1 MARKTRSARPGLTSE
16 LGLARPM
23 RNRQHHRRI
32 HEALLQWFASNAR
45 DLPWRRTKDPYAIWV
60 SEIMLQQTR
69 VQAVVPYYEHF
80 LKQFPT
86 VQTLARTRLDTLL
99 KLWEGL
105 GYYSRARNLHRAA
118 REVVARFGG
127 RLPASREELLTLPGI
142 GPYSAGAIASIA
154 FDRPE
159 PLVDGNVT
167 RVLCRLFCV
176 EGNPK
181 KPAVQARIWSLAEEL
196 LPRNRVGQF
205 NQALMELGSEVCLPR
220 SPCCDECPL
229 RHLCLAR
236 KRGEQDSFP
245 ARAPKKKR
253 PFHTVVVGVI
263 YRRGRILIDKRR
275 PEGLLGGL
283 WEFPGG
289 KQQRGESHP
298 AALRREIREEL
309 ALEVR
314 VGPEIAAVDHTYTH
328 FRIRLHAFECTWL
341 SGEPRCVTCTDVK
354 WVRPGDLG
362 RYAFPAA
369 NKKIITILRARKG
382 TTGVLQNPD

>member
-1 MARKTRSARPGLTSE
+1 VETARHPKLASYALKVTHEASEANALFEGTVYGKKGQIGPPGADVGTWPRPPYEKSPAPSPNTRSPAAMVRLERPRPAVAPNEGPVRH
-16 LGLARPM
+16 LGL
-23 RNRQHHRRI
+23 
-32 HEALLQWFASNAR
+32 R
-45 DLPWRRTKDPYAIWV
+45 DHAPADAGPGGCA
-60 SEIMLQQTR
+60 
-69 VQAVVPYYEHF
+69 
-80 LKQFPT
+80 
-86 VQTLARTRLDTLL
+86 
-99 KLWEGL
+99 
-105 GYYSRARNLHRAA
+105 
-118 REVVARFGG
+118 VVARFGG